1 MKESPVRTSFRRIQD
16 IVADATGK
24 RLSGEAE
31 KELISVLARL
41 AGAPVPVPSETFLA
55 REVTILLADLRGFT
69 AITAK
74 HPARVVLDLLNRC
87 FAKMSEIVVHHHGTI
102 DKFMGDSMMVIFFGD
117 PAHPG
122 EDVRRALHCAVDM
135 QIGMD
140 LLNGAQKRT
149 NMPQLFMGIGI
160 NTGTVMS
167 GVVGSDLYSA
177 YTVIGEDVNL
187 ASRIEAFSLRGQVLI
202 TDASYQHCRD
212 YASVG
217 GPMQVYVKGRDERV
231 VVREL
236 FGIPSLGKEL
246 PRQEIRRSPRVDVS
260 LPFSFQLVQDKI
272 VLPPKGRGAI
282 CDIGY
287 HGILSEIPG
296 GDVPLHTE
304 VKLEF
309 DLPLVG
315 YTARDIYA
323 RVVKE
328 VKKNGRSF
336 LGMEFTSLNSDA
348 EANIQLFVQMLIQG
362 AESANA

>member
-1 MKESPVRTSFRRIQD
+1 MKESHVRDSLRRIQD

-24 RLSGEAE
+24 RLDGEAE
-31 KELISVLARL
+31 KQLEGVLARL
-41 AGAPVPVPSETFLA
+41 AGAPAVASGETFLH

-69 AITAK
+69 SITAR

-117 PAHPG
+117 PAAPG
-122 EDVRRALHCAVDM
+122 DDVRRALHCAVDM

-140 LLNGAQKRT
+140 WLNRAQKRA

-160 NTGTVMS
+160 NTGTVMA
-167 GVVGSDLYSA
+167 GMVGSELYSA

-187 ASRIEAFSLRGQVLI
+187 TSRIEAFSLRGQVLI
-202 TDASYQHCRD
+202 TDASFQHCRE
-212 YASVG
+212 YAAVG
-217 GPMQVYVKGRDERV
+217 APMQVYVKGRAERV

-236 FGIPSLGKEL
+236 LGIPALRKEV

-260 LPFSFQLVQDKI
+260 LPFSYQVVENKI

-282 CDIGY
+282 SDIGY
-287 HGILSEIPG
+287 QGILSEIA
-296 GDVPLHTE
+296 DAAVSLHSE
-304 VKLEF
+304 LKLEF
-309 DLPLVG
+309 DLPLIG

-328 VKKNGRSF
+328 VRKNGRSY

-348 EANIQLFVQMLIQG
+348 EENIQLFVQMLIQG
-362 AESANA
+362 SEGAIV